1 MVEQLVIKRSKL
13 FTNRPPSENRMCVTE
28 IFTFGQLFAFW
39 FQFFIFV
46 LREPYVKF
54 SKWLNSSPQ
63 IAPKYLKKE
72 NCLRDKFSQYS
83 RIFFQICEIK
93 SSRKIQQQPIHEI
106 KSTRKKTFFRFSE
119 LAKLTFLHQ
128 FLHQPTMLMSKIF
141 YRISTNIN
149 KDNIER

>member
-63 IAPKYLKKE
+63 IAPKYLKE
-72 NCLRDKFSQYS
+72 RNCLRDKFSRYS
-83 RIFFQICEIK
+83 RIFSKF
-93 SSRKIQQQPIHEI
+93 
-106 KSTRKKTFFRFSE
+106 
-119 LAKLTFLHQ
+119 AKLNPREKSNSSQ
-128 FLHQPTMLMSKIF
+128 FTKLNPREKKHFFVFQ
-141 YRISTNIN
+141 N
-149 KDNIER
+149 